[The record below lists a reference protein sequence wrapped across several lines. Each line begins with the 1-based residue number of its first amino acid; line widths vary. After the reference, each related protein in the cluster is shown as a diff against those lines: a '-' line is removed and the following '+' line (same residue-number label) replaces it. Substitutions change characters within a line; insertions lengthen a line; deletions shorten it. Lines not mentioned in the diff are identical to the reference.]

1 MISSPA
7 FSIGA
12 VNLFQARM
20 KSENTKRSAP
30 NAYNELLCRRANA
43 SMALII
49 SVYTPVPIL
58 IIPAGVFLTM
68 AVKASPAR
76 TAHEKQMT

>member
-1 MISSPA
+1 MSQFE
-7 FSIGA
+7 FSIGS
-12 VNLFQARM
+12 VKMFHPRM
-20 KSENTKRSAP
+20 KSEKTKRTAP
-30 NAYNELLCRRANA
+30 SAYNELLCRRAKA
-43 SMALII
+43 SIALII